1 MVNHH
6 LRGSPG
12 SVQGDSFN
20 ERYDPF
26 VGRGHAP
33 AANVGLSL
41 YLPSS
46 TAPNLALP
54 LGELSPQVTERAAT
68 LYVVG
73 SEKALSAQ
81 CAHWAPPPEGEARRR
96 SAAVTYEPETL
107 AVNHH
112 LRGSPDSVQGG
123 GRTFCWACRRCR
135 FETATLVVDPR
146 HWVSPGSLLLNKLRK
161 GDVPFVGRGH
171 APAANV
177 RFLGSSPI
185 CAPQNP
191 SPGGKV
197 ARRQARRMRNGETF
211 RNGCTR
217 QVPPHQSLPPRGKV
231 ARRSRVG

>member
-1 MVNHH
+1 M
-6 LRGSPG
+6 
-12 SVQGDSFN
+12 
-20 ERYDPF
+20 
-26 VGRGHAP
+26 
-33 AANVGLSL
+33 GLSL

-112 LRGSPDSVQGG
+112 LRGSP
-123 GRTFCWACRRCR
+123 
-135 FETATLVVDPR
+135 
-146 HWVSPGSLLLNKLRK
+146 GSLLLNKLWK

-177 RFLGSSPI
+177 RF
-185 CAPQNP
+185 
-191 SPGGKV
+191 
-197 ARRQARRMRNGETF
+197 
-211 RNGCTR
+211 
-217 QVPPHQSLPPRGKV
+217 
-231 ARRSRVG
+231 